1 MFVRKYSHVKAQ
13 IISKRPVS
21 LGWVW
26 AFMLG
31 HGIVAKVNGVRNPMK
46 RLNLLLSVH
55 AAITFVAACVL
66 VWFPSVIPALVGVTL
81 TENQY
86 LICYLLAAF
95 ELCMAYLSWQ
105 SRRIND
111 PHALSV
117 VVKAII
123 LLHGSSAVLELYV
136 ALQTMNLALIANI
149 VARIIV
155 CFVFYGFGLRVLR
168 LRCGA
173 E

>member
-1 MFVRKYSHVKAQ
+1 MSVRKYSHVKAQ
-13 IISKRPVS
+13 ILSKRPVS

-26 AFMLG
+26 TFMLD
-31 HGIVAKVNGVRNPMK
+31 HGIVVKETEVRNPMK
-46 RLNLLLSVH
+46 RLNLLLSAH

-81 TENQY
+81 TESQY

-95 ELCMAYLSWQ
+95 ELSMAYLSWQ

-117 VVKAII
+117 VVKTII
-123 LLHGSSAVLELYV
+123 LLHGSSAVLELDV
-136 ALQTMNLALIANI
+136 ALQTMSLALMVNI
-149 VARIIV
+149 VARLMV
-155 CFVFYGFGLRVLR
+155 CGVFYCFGLRVLR
-168 LRCGA
+168 LRGGT

>member
-1 MFVRKYSHVKAQ
+1 MCKYGHVKAQ
-13 IISKRPVS
+13 ILSKRPVS

-26 AFMLG
+26 TFMLG
-31 HGIVAKVNGVRNPMK
+31 HGIVAKETEVRNPMK
-46 RLNLLLSVH
+46 RLNLLLSAH

-81 TENQY
+81 TAGQY

-95 ELCMAYLSWQ
+95 ELSMAYLSWQ

-117 VVKAII
+117 VVKTII
-123 LLHGSSAVLELYV
+123 LLHGSSAVLELDV
-136 ALQTMNLALIANI
+136 ALQSMSLVLMVNI
-149 VARIIV
+149 VARLIV
-155 CFVFYGFGLRVLR
+155 CGVFYCFGLRLLR
-168 LRCGA
+168 SRGGA

>member
-1 MFVRKYSHVKAQ
+1 MSVCKYSHVKAQ

-21 LGWVW
+21 LWWLW

-31 HGIVAKVNGVRNPMK
+31 NGVAAKVHKVRNPMK
-46 RLNLLLSVH
+46 RLNLLLSAH

-81 TENQY
+81 SENQY

-111 PHALSV
+111 PHALSI
-117 VVKAII
+117 VVKTIM
-123 LLHGSSAVLELYV
+123 LLHGSSAVLELDV
-136 ALQTMNLALIANI
+136 ALQTMSLALMVNI
-149 VARIIV
+149 VVRLIV
-155 CFVFYGFGLRVLR
+155 CVVFYCFGLRVLR
-168 LRCGA
+168 LRGGA

>member
-81 TENQY
+81 TEGQY

-95 ELCMAYLSWQ
+95 ELSMAYLSWQ

-111 PHALSV
+111 PHALSI
-117 VVKAII
+117 VVKTIM

>member
-1 MFVRKYSHVKAQ
+1 MKAQ

-31 HGIVAKVNGVRNPMK
+31 NGIVAKESEVRNPMK
-46 RLNLLLSVH
+46 RLNLLLSAH
-55 AAITFVAACVL
+55 AAITFVATWVL
-66 VWFPSVIPALVGVTL
+66 VLFPSVIPALVGVTL